1 MEVIADE
8 IAVKTTIEE
17 ERSEKNNQVLLILL
31 IVRQIYR
38 YPDRYT

>member
-17 ERSEKNNQVLLILL
+17 ERSEKNNQRI
-31 IVRQIYR
+31 
-38 YPDRYT
+38 